1 MELNGCLKIMIFH
14 FVDTIALSCKTN
26 NEIKQLAIQTYHDLD
41 QGFPTFS
48 WSRTTFMSFLVAR
61 TTMHVGII
69 KINCDN

>member
-41 QGFPTFS
+41 TCVNHFNY
-48 WSRTTFMSFLVAR
+48 LICA
-61 TTMHVGII
+61 II
-69 KINCDN
+69 NNNDSMCASVVR